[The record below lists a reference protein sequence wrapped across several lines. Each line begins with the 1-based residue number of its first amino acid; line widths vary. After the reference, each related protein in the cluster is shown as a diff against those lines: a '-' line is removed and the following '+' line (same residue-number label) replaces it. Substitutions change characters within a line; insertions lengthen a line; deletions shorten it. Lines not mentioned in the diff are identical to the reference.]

1 MESQLVRAAEILESA
16 SSVAL
21 ACHTSPDGDA
31 LGTMLGLHHILTSRG
46 ISAVSGFPS
55 PLEVPPHYAF
65 LPGAESLTAQPA
77 YPAAPEVMVT
87 VDCGSIDRLDDL
99 RPSAEAART
108 LVVIDHHGSNTNYGH
123 VNVIDPSAAASA
135 LIVFRMARERGWE
148 INSDAAMCLYT
159 GIATDTGRFQFDNT
173 TPEVF
178 RAVADLAEIGVP
190 IAPVSRTLFEEHR
203 LAFMK
208 FLGRVL
214 SRCELDAERQMVIS
228 WYDQAD
234 LEYFGVTM
242 PETESVIDF
251 IRQAKEAEVALLVKE
266 SAPGEIKVS
275 LRSLGGIDVASI
287 CVERG
292 GGGHRMAAGYTSRM
306 GIHETIAELK
316 MAVGAAMSERGP
328 TA

>member
-1 MESQLVRAAEILESA
+1 MESQMIRAAEILESA

-31 LGTMLGLHHILTSRG
+31 LGTMLGLQHILTSKG
-46 ISAVSGFPS
+46 VPVVSGFPS

-65 LPGAESLTAQPA
+65 LPGADSLVAQPA
-77 YPAAPEVMVT
+77 YPTAPEVMVT

-123 VNVIDPSAAASA
+123 VNVIDPDAAASG
-135 LIVFRMARERGWE
+135 LIVYRLARERGWE
-148 INSDAAMCLYT
+148 INADAAVCLYT

-173 TPEVF
+173 TAEVF
-178 RAVADLAEIGVP
+178 RAVADLTETGVP
-190 IAPVSRTLFEEHR
+190 IAAISRTLFEEHR

-214 SRCELDAERQMVIS
+214 SRCELDADREMVVS

-234 LEYFGVTM
+234 LEYFGVAM

-251 IRQAKEAEVALLVKE
+251 VRQAKEAEVALLVKE
-266 SAPGEIKVS
+266 SAPGEVKVS
-275 LRSLGGIDVASI
+275 LRSLGRVDVAAI
-287 CVERG
+287 CTARG
-292 GGGHRMAAGYTSRM
+292 GGGHKMAAGYTSHM

-316 MAVGAAMSERGP
+316 AAVGAAMTVSGSS
-328 TA
+328 A

>member
-1 MESQLVRAAEILESA
+1 MDSQAARAAEILESA

-31 LGTMLGLHHILTSRG
+31 LGTMLGLHHILANRG
-46 ISAVSGFPS
+46 VSVVSGFPS

-65 LPGAESLTAQPA
+65 LPGADSLVGQPS
-77 YPAAPEVMVT
+77 YPVTPEVMVT

-99 RPSAEAART
+99 KPSAEAART
-108 LVVIDHHGSNTNYGH
+108 LIVIDHHASNTNYGH
-123 VNVIDPSAAASA
+123 LNVIDPYAAASG
-135 LIVFRMARERGWE
+135 LIVYRMARERGWE
-148 INSDAAMCLYT
+148 ISSGAAICLYT

-178 RAVADLAEIGVP
+178 RAAADLTEAGVP
-190 IAPVSRTLFEEHR
+190 IADISRTLFEEHR

-214 SRCELDAERQMVIS
+214 TRCELDAEREMVIS

-251 IRQAKEAEVALLVKE
+251 VRQAKEAEVALLVKE
-266 SAPGEIKVS
+266 FAPGEVKVS
-275 LRSLGGIDVASI
+275 LRSLGRIDVAAI
-287 CVERG
+287 CTARG
-292 GGGHRMAAGYTSRM
+292 GGGHKMAAGYTSDR
-306 GIHETIAELK
+306 GIRETITDLK
-316 MAVGAAMSERGP
+316 SAVGAAMSAAGAPE
-328 TA
+328 

>member
-1 MESQLVRAAEILESA
+1 MESQMIRAAEILESA

-31 LGTMLGLHHILTSRG
+31 LGTMLGLQHILASRG
-46 ISAVSGFPS
+46 VPVVSGFPS

-65 LPGAESLTAQPA
+65 LPGTDALVAQPA

-87 VDCGSIDRLDDL
+87 VDCGSIDRLEDL

-123 VNVIDPSAAASA
+123 VNVIDPDAAASG
-135 LIVFRMARERGWE
+135 LIVYRMARERGWV
-148 INSDAAMCLYT
+148 ITPDAAVSLYT

-173 TPEVF
+173 TAEVF
-178 RAVADLAEIGVP
+178 RAAADLTEIGVP
-190 IAPVSRTLFEEHR
+190 IAAISRTLFEEHR

-214 SRCELDAERQMVIS
+214 SRCELDAERKMVIS

-251 IRQAKEAEVALLVKE
+251 VRQAKEADVALLVKE
-266 SAPGEIKVS
+266 SAPGEVKVS
-275 LRSLGGIDVASI
+275 LRSLGRIDVAAI
-287 CVERG
+287 CTARG
-292 GGGHRMAAGYTSRM
+292 GGGHKMAAGYTSHT

-316 MAVGAAMSERGP
+316 AAVGAAISAAGP
-328 TA
+328 PA